1 MARNKQKTWQVYFDL
16 NVPRKDQPRRRRPG
30 KEYPVHQVFFWGG
43 AEWRI
48 PAVYACAQGLVADFV
63 RRVPVRRIREFAD
76 RHGLRP
82 DEDRYDFTREKRMRL
97 ESENPLTFDFSP
109 TLLLNGRPLHSS
121 DGRGTCWNP
130 LPGCHAPDDLP
141 LLEHYGLDPSD
152 GWFIWR
158 YNFPWKTKHKP
169 PIRSLAVYMEAA
181 RVSLPGPHITVQGE
195 GGSFPFTDPDGTAH
209 TLTVREYARET
220 LPRGTFRDK
229 DFLYPDHCVT
239 LGYTVEPPLP
249 RSAFHLMDCSE
260 GDRPRRVHRPAP
272 WEPEQALSAAVCVLN
287 TEPDVLEKAQIG
299 VIGSADGPAAVFV
312 ASPQNAAKPQV
323 CHDVSSLYFET
334 PETLEWLMV
343 FQKVPCGP
351 IKIKLL

>member
-1 MARNKQKTWQVYFDL
+1 
-16 NVPRKDQPRRRRPG
+16 
-30 KEYPVHQVFFWGG
+30 
-43 AEWRI
+43 
-48 PAVYACAQGLVADFV
+48 
-63 RRVPVRRIREFAD
+63 
-76 RHGLRP
+76 
-82 DEDRYDFTREKRMRL
+82 
-97 ESENPLTFDFSP
+97 
-109 TLLLNGRPLHSS
+109 
-121 DGRGTCWNP
+121 
-130 LPGCHAPDDLP
+130 
-141 LLEHYGLDPSD
+141 
-152 GWFIWR
+152 
-158 YNFPWKTKHKP
+158 
-169 PIRSLAVYMEAA
+169 MEAA

-312 ASPQNAAKPQV
+312 ASPQNAAKPV
-323 CHDVSSLYFET
+323 RHDVSSLYFET
-334 PETLEWLMV
+334 SETLEWLMV
-343 FQKVPCGP
+343 FQKLPCGP